1 MSSLA
6 QGLRAHRDE
15 ITGYLYIG
23 YAVWDDLVARV
34 ERQEGKDSGDYDDEQ
49 VWTFLVG
56 CGYAMAGEDGVA
68 RLTEALTG
76 SNQKSPAN
84 PKIWFEVLPVSPRK
98 REGETHLDLA
108 LGTIAVREGTGAGI
122 KLDDVGSPWV
132 CFCEMKWYSDISV
145 RVTCDVHRNQLARVT
160 ENALCFQASGK
171 YAEKVYVTPVTPA
184 TFRNARLKSRLYQ
197 YKFEEYNANP
207 ASLMAD
213 LEACILAKNEQVG
226 WSYPPDLA
234 QRVAS
239 LSLRWVT
246 YDELFQ
252 NLPGSPIAAELTKF
266 WRQYG
271 DYQGR

>member
-23 YAVWDDLVARV
+23 YAVGDDLVARV
-34 ERQEGKDSGDYDDEQ
+34 ERQEGKDSSDYDDEQ

-56 CGYAMAGEDGVA
+56 CGYAIAGEDGVA

-108 LGTIAVREGTGAGI
+108 LGTIAVREGTESGI
-122 KLDDVGSPWV
+122 RLDDVGSPWV
-132 CFCEMKWYSDISV
+132 CFCEMKWCSDISV

-171 YAEKVYVTPVTPA
+171 YAEKVYVTAVTPA

-197 YKFEEYNANP
+197 YKFEEYEADRTC
-207 ASLMAD
+207 LMDD
-213 LEACILAKNEQVG
+213 LEACGLEKNEQAD
-226 WSYPPDLA
+226 WSFPPHLA

-252 NLPGSPIAAELTKF
+252 NLPDSPIAAELTKF

>member
-6 QGLRAHRDE
+6 QGLKAHRDE
-15 ITGYLYIG
+15 ITRYLYIG
-23 YAVWDDLVARV
+23 YAVWDDLIARV
-34 ERQEGKDSGDYDDEQ
+34 EGQEGKDSSDYDDEQ

-56 CGYAMAGEDGVA
+56 CGYAIAGEDGVA

-76 SNQKSPAN
+76 STQKSPAN

-98 REGETHLDLA
+98 GEGKTHLDLA
-108 LGTIAVREGTGAGI
+108 LGTIAVREGTESGI
-122 KLDDVGSPWV
+122 RLDDVGLPWV

-160 ENALCFQASGK
+160 ENALCFQTSGK

-197 YKFEEYNANP
+197 YKFEEYDADRTC
-207 ASLMAD
+207 LMDD
-213 LEACILAKNEQVG
+213 LEACVLEKNQQAD
-226 WSYPPDLA
+226 WSFPRDLA

-252 NLPGSPIAAELTKF
+252 NLPDSPIAAELTEF

>member
-1 MSSLA
+1 
-6 QGLRAHRDE
+6 
-15 ITGYLYIG
+15 
-23 YAVWDDLVARV
+23 VDL
-34 ERQEGKDSGDYDDEQ
+34 S
-49 VWTFLVG
+49 VG
-56 CGYAMAGEDGVA
+56 CGYAVAGEDGVA
-68 RLTEALTG
+68 RLTETLTG

-84 PKIWFEVLPVSPRK
+84 PKIWFEVLPVAPRK

-108 LGTIAVREGTGAGI
+108 LGTIAVREGTESGI
-122 KLDDVGSPWV
+122 RLDDVGSPWV

-145 RVTCDVHRNQLARVT
+145 RVTCDVDRNQLARVT

-184 TFRNARLKSRLYQ
+184 TFRNPRLKSRLYQ
-197 YKFEEYNANP
+197 YKFEEYDADRTC
-207 ASLMAD
+207 LMDD
-213 LEACILAKNEQVG
+213 LEACVLEKNEQAD
-226 WSYPPDLA
+226 WSFPPDLA

-252 NLPGSPIAAELTKF
+252 NLPDSPIAAELTKF